1 MNGLNEAWML
11 HVALK
16 ERAGNM
22 SVTHRFQGALL
33 VQKFLGEGTWED
45 PQGAL
50 TEQDIA
56 HAEYLCAAS
65 MPSKPNKLKPNELK
79 PIADWFQ
86 ISKVKKNFA
95 GLFLSAAPDSGK
107 NPGCVYLKD
116 GPSYGAAYLGK
127 ITPQGYFKGVE
138 LSASQIAALKT
149 YADEC
154 AQAIA
159 AMQANSGTQEVKS
172 PNGYNVHVDL
182 AMLGDTPEFFDV
194 TAELKKKLTEK
205 IAKGVKW

>member
-16 ERAGNM
+16 ERAG
-22 SVTHRFQGALL
+22 SLPKIYLIEGTHI
-33 VQKFLGEGTWED
+33 VQKFLGGGNWED
-45 PQGAL
+45 PQGTL
-50 TEQDIA
+50 TELDIA
-56 HAEYLCAAS
+56 RAEYLCAAS
-65 MPSKPNKLKPNELK
+65 LPSKSNKLKPGDLK

-86 ISKVKKNFA
+86 ISKGKKSFD
-95 GLFLSAAPDSGK
+95 GVYLSAAPMTGE